1 MGTLG
6 YMYKQRCNSSK
17 LCFLRHKIASWFTKK
32 ACLELLILNC
42 HLILQVQ
49 LNNTVADLRDMSG
62 YHVGLVKHIK
72 TYPIPDFMHGSFS
85 QVYIFFTFIS
95 LTLSL
100 PGVTRREFI
109 LTIFIYFKQKYDD
122 KTEKIIN

>member
-6 YMYKQRCNSSK
+6 YMYKQKCNSSK

-62 YHVGLVKHIK
+62 CHVGLVKHIE
-72 TYPIPDFMHGSFS
+72 TYPIPDFF
-85 QVYIFFTFIS
+85 QVCIFFTFIS